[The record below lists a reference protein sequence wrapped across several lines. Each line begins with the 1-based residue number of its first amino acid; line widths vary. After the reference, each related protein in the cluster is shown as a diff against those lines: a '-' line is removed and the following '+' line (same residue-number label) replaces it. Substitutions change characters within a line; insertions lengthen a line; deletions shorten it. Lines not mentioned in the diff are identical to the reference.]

1 MFDSDLSYLLEKAGQ
16 FAYSNFHEYL
26 TSEHVLFV
34 LVNLNEETRDI
45 LVEAGLTDVEG
56 LKSDLKNYLLQ
67 TNEQVPHH
75 KQPRMTV
82 LLEQIFK
89 ELNTE
94 LKDKNVGIRDLLFK
108 IAARGDT
115 YGAKILEFYDV
126 DPQKIKHP
134 AKDDKQAR
142 AKNFQNLAKYSSNLT
157 KLAAEGKI
165 DPIIGRENELCKP

>member
-45 LVEAGLTDVEG
+45 LADAGLTDVEG

-126 DPQKIKHP
+126 DPQKIKQST
-134 AKDDKQAR
+134 KDDKQAR

-157 KLAAEGKI
+157 KLSA
-165 DPIIGRENELCKP
+165 